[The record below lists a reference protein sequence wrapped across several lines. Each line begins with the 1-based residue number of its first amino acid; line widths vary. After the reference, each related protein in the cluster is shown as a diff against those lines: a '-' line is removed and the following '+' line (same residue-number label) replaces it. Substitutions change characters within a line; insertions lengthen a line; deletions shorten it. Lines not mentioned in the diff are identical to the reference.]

1 MVKGVNAMKKKN
13 KNKVKSQFKPPKIEP
28 YIGTMISA
36 DLGGVKVSNPSY
48 RKYYKDLIKWKYQIT
63 QQLVCL

>member
-1 MVKGVNAMKKKN
+1 MSKKN
-13 KNKVKSQFKPPKIEP
+13 KNKIKSQFKPPKIEP

-48 RKYYKDLIKWKYQIT
+48 RKYYKDLIK
-63 QQLVCL
+63 